1 MQNQNKCLLTVLQ
14 YRFNIMMESIFSKL
28 ILGDPLKTLSKI
40 SFASNEKDFTRVKD
54 GGENPFKDFFGF

>member
-1 MQNQNKCLLTVLQ
+1 
-14 YRFNIMMESIFSKL
+14 MMESIFSKL
-28 ILGDPLKTLSKI
+28 ILGDPPKTLSKI